1 MCLGAGVYRSLFY
14 SHFEQRSEQVDGRA
28 RSNLINLPQAG
39 VALCVGD
46 RLVVCPGCTLPL
58 SLHSWGR
65 QPPKKLGCVFYVNRV
80 ICNRVKSE
88 VLSRFWNDMLMH
100 QLFYHSSKLRTFWS
114 INISCIVVAK
124 CFGGGTNVVFLDICI
139 VFCFHISW
147 IKWRTTTGI
156 LSLWDTSIGK

>member
-1 MCLGAGVYRSLFY
+1 MWLGAGVYRSVILSNDLNRSTAEPVQTWLT
-14 SHFEQRSEQVDGRA
+14 SHRRVW
-28 RSNLINLPQAG
+28 
-39 VALCVGD
+39 LCVLEID
-46 RLVVCPGCTLPL
+46 LWSVRAVPCL
-58 SLHSWGR
+58 SPYTVGVDNH
-65 QPPKKLGCVFYVNRV
+65 QKNLGCVFYVNRV

-147 IKWRTTTGI
+147 IKWRTTAGI

>member
-1 MCLGAGVYRSLFY
+1 MCLGTGVYRSLFY

-58 SLHSWGR
+58 TLHSWGR

-100 QLFYHSSKLRTFWS
+100 QLFYHSSCLYTTFTS
-114 INISCIVVAK
+114 VIVKVENFLKHKYFLYSCGQMFWRWYK
-124 CFGGGTNVVFLDICI
+124 CSFSWYLYCFLFFVFTFL
-139 VFCFHISW
+139 
-147 IKWRTTTGI
+147 G
-156 LSLWDTSIGK
+156 